1 VHATLRWYPDA
12 SLADALAARADDIR
26 AVIGEVDGFRAYYL
40 VKGDQGTIS
49 ITVCDDEAG
58 TSASNRVAAE
68 WLRENLPDL
77 AVGAPNIA
85 AGDVVIVA

>member
-12 SLADALAARADDIR
+12 TLADALASRADEIR
-26 AVIGEVDGFRAYYL
+26 SVIGEVPGFRAYYL

-49 ITVCDDEAG
+49 VTVCDDEAG
-58 TSASNRVAAE
+58 TAASNQVAAD

-77 AVGAPNIA
+77 GVGTPNITK
-85 AGDVVIVA
+85 GDVLIVI

>member
-1 VHATLRWYPDA
+1 MHATLRWYPDA
-12 SLADALAARADDIR
+12 SLGDALAARADDIR
-26 AVIGEVDGFRAYYL
+26 SVIGEVDGFRAYYL

-77 AVGAPNIA
+77 SVGAPNIA
-85 AGDVVIVA
+85 AGDVLIVA